1 MAGPPGR
8 RGPGLAPEL
17 PPGECRGSG
26 RRWKPDCP
34 PLFSHAT
41 AFANSRIS
49 FINVSFRRI
58 QVMERMDPLRSTGW
72 FVMAKHRRL
81 SAARRRPAGVIA
93 GYCRCSTGAAGL
105 PRQQH
110 GEPLSLAPRQRCA
123 GPRRGAVRHPAPA
136 HSTRCRDLTRSK
148 AAPSTSS
155 TRCLRWCAS
164 RWLRVPSG
172 GVRDRQVVGQLEPY
186 RAAGLLESGGPRL
199 HVGDIRGANAV
210 ELDIVHAPRREFV
223 RPGADVVMRRDCCS

>member
-1 MAGPPGR
+1 MLLIGEWGR
-8 RGPGLAPEL
+8 GL
-17 PPGECRGSG
+17 G
-26 RRWKPDCP
+26 R
-34 PLFSHAT
+34 AVGG
-41 AFANSRIS
+41 SRIVHRCFRTPRRS
-49 FINVSFRRI
+49 RIRGYHSSTCPFAVSRSWKGWTPFRT
-58 QVMERMDPLRSTGW
+58 TGW

-81 SAARRRPAGVIA
+81 SAARRRPSAVIA

-105 PRQQH
+105 PRQRH

-186 RAAGLLESGGPRL
+186 RAAGLLESGGPRR